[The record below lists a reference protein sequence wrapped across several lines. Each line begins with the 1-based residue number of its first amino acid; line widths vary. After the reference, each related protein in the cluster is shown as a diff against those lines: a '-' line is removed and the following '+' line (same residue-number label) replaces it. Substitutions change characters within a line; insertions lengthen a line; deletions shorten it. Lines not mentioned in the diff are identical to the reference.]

1 MQPFCQITLTTCY
14 YNVMVVT
21 QQFNYSGDIFLR
33 LFAKH

>member
-1 MQPFCQITLTTCY
+1 
-14 YNVMVVT
+14 MVVT